1 MTNMISTKP
10 SSIRKFVYAAL
21 LAVTSLGFV
30 PTLASAQEAHGKFT
44 LTHDVHWQTALV
56 PAGEY
61 RFSFDANGP
70 AGVLVLS
77 KLSGA
82 RGGFLMTVHDTDEI
96 RGSGPGLLLL
106 ESTSGGSY
114 VSALQLPEVG
124 MTLRFVVPAASAEKQ
139 MARAV
144 TAELGAAR

>member
-1 MTNMISTKP
+1 M

-21 LAVTSLGFV
+21 LAVTSLSV
-30 PTLASAQEAHGKFT
+30 APTLASAQEAHGKFT

-61 RFSFDANGP
+61 RFSFDSDGP

-82 RGGFLMTVHDTDEI
+82 RSGFLVTVHDTDET

-106 ESTSGGSY
+106 ESTSDGSY
-114 VSALQLPEVG
+114 VRAMKLPEVG
-124 MTLRFVVPAASAEKQ
+124 MTLRFTAPATSTEKQ

-144 TAELGAAR
+144 TTGVGSAQ